1 MLRPNDE
8 TSMLRYF
15 NARVR
20 TSKIMILHLQDTTLK
35 HKISFYKI
43 QEPSVDCTW
52 INRRPD
58 LWYVENPQRVC
69 GPGRRVGY
77 MSGISRIICVIPYLL
92 CSHLPAHHSGVHTW
106 QPRPEIVSYHVIRTF
121 YPLVTK
127 SPYPTRFFRV
137 TLNHTLFLSTYIRQ
151 ALLACVWHTAR
162 EHGVSVRCT

>member
-1 MLRPNDE
+1 MGKCGTCCGRPNDE

-77 MSGISRIICVIPYLL
+77 MSGISRISALSLTLL
-92 CSHLPAHHSGVHTW
+92 FCCMLPPPPTS
-106 QPRPEIVSYHVIRTF
+106 QRT
-121 YPLVTK
+121 TAA
-127 SPYPTRFFRV
+127 
-137 TLNHTLFLSTYIRQ
+137 STPGSL
-151 ALLACVWHTAR
+151 ALR
-162 EHGVSVRCT
+162 